1 GPSVSVDPAWDGLVA
16 ESADITN
23 TDDDGPGT
31 AAIVV
36 SDPSGTLAERGAPV
50 TFTVLLASQPSAPV
64 TIALSVSDT
73 TEATLSHADLT
84 FTEANWSAAQTVTL
98 SSVDDWQADGAQ
110 PVRVFFD
117 SPASEDPEYAALV
130 APADLEL

>member
-1 GPSVSVDPAWDGLVA
+1 MDDAESDGEQIFRVRFGPSVSGDPACDGLVA

-23 TDDDGPGT
+23 TEDDGPRT

-50 TFTVLLASQPSAPV
+50 TFTVRLASQPSAPV

-73 TEATLSHADLT
+73 TESTLSHEGLT
-84 FTEANWSAAQTVTL
+84 FTGANWTV
-98 SSVDDWQADGAQ
+98 S
-110 PVRVFFD
+110 
-117 SPASEDPEYAALV
+117 
-130 APADLEL
+130 